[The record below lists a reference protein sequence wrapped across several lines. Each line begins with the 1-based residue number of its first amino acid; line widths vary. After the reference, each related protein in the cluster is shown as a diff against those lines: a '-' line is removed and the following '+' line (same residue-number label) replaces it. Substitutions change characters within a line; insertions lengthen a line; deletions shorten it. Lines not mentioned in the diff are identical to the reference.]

1 MSNLIA
7 AVSTG
12 WVRSGIGILRASGE
26 GCVAAA
32 ARVFRA
38 ANGKPLTDAPSRFLT
53 LGSLLDEQGRVID
66 QCVAVVCRAPHSYTG
81 EDTCEFQ
88 CHGSPAVLA
97 AGLRALFA
105 VGFHQAGPGEFTR
118 RAFLNG
124 KMDLT
129 QAEAVIDLIDAET
142 AEAAANAAGQV
153 GGALVK
159 KLDPI
164 YASLV
169 DICSHYHAVLDYPD
183 EEIEPFVLQ
192 RFEGTLTQ
200 AMDELIRLLSSCA
213 RGRRL
218 KNGLRAAILGAP
230 NAGKSSLLNAL
241 CGYDR
246 VIVTDVAGTTR
257 DTVEESVTLGRHLL
271 RVLDTAGIRET
282 DDAIERFGVERA
294 EQAAQEAELAL
305 FVCDA
310 SRPLTDSDHRAMAAA
325 LDAPYAVALL
335 NKSDLPAVVQPSDLP
350 FDYVISVCA
359 KTGAGLDALEQ
370 ALDMLLPQA
379 DAPCDGT
386 ILTNARQ
393 SSALARAGKSI
404 ELALASMRAG
414 LTPDAVLT
422 DVEEA
427 MTAIGEVTGRVMR
440 EDITNRIFE
449 RFCVGK

>member
-1 MSNLIA
+1 MSTMIA

-12 WVRSGIGILRASGE
+12 WVRSGIGIIRTSGA
-26 GCVAAA
+26 GCIAAA
-32 ARVFRA
+32 SAVFRA
-38 ANGKPLTDAPSRFLT
+38 ANGKPLTAAQDRFLT
-53 LGSLLDEQGRVID
+53 LGSLLDEHGRVID
-66 QCVAVVCRAPHSYTG
+66 QCVAVVSRAPHSYTG

-105 VGFHQAGPGEFTR
+105 VGFRQAGAGEFTR

-164 YASLV
+164 YNSLV

-183 EEIEPFVLQ
+183 EDIEPFVLQ
-192 RFEGTLTQ
+192 SFEDSLVS
-200 AMDELIRLLSSCA
+200 AMDTLIRLLSTCS

-218 KNGLRAAILGAP
+218 KNGLRSAILGAP

-271 RVLDTAGIRET
+271 RLLDTAGIRQT
-282 DDAIERFGVERA
+282 DDTIERFGVERA
-294 EQAAQEAELAL
+294 EQAAHEAELVL

-310 SRPLTDSDHRAMAAA
+310 ARALTDEDRRAMAVA
-325 LDAPYAVALL
+325 LDAPHAIAIL
-335 NKSDLPAVVQPSDLP
+335 NKNDLPAVVQPSDLP
-350 FDYVISVCA
+350 FDCVISVSA
-359 KTGAGLDALEQ
+359 RNGAGLDALEQ
-370 ALDMLLPQA
+370 ALDMLFPQ
-379 DAPCDGT
+379 DEMPCDGT
-386 ILTNARQ
+386 LLTNARQ

-404 ELALASMRAG
+404 ELALDSMRAG

-427 MTAIGEVTGRVMR
+427 MTAIGEVTGRIMR

>member
-1 MSNLIA
+1 MSKMIA

-12 WVRSGIGILRASGE
+12 WVRSGIGILRASGD
-26 GCVAAA
+26 GCIAAA
-32 ARVFRA
+32 ASVFRA
-38 ANGKPLTDAPSRFLT
+38 ASGRPLTEARDRCLT

-66 QCVAVVCRAPHSYTG
+66 QCVAVVSRAPHSYTG

-97 AGLRALFA
+97 AGLRALSA
-105 VGFHQAGPGEFTR
+105 AGFRQAGAGEFTR

-142 AEAAANAAGQV
+142 ADAAANAAGQV
-153 GGALVK
+153 GGALVRR
-159 KLDPI
+159 LDPI
-164 YASLV
+164 YQSLV

-192 RFEGTLTQ
+192 SFESTLTA
-200 AMDELIRLLSSCA
+200 AMDELACLLSSCA

-218 KNGLRAAILGAP
+218 KSGIRAAILGSP

-246 VIVTDVAGTTR
+246 VIVTDIAGTTR

-271 RVLDTAGIRET
+271 RVLDTAGIRDT
-282 DDAIERFGVERA
+282 ADTIERIGVERA
-294 EQAAQEAELAL
+294 EQAAHEAELAL

-310 SRPLTDSDHRAMAAA
+310 SRPLTDSDRRAMDAA
-325 LDAPYAVALL
+325 LDAPHAVALL
-335 NKSDLPAVVQPSDLP
+335 NKNDLPAVVQPSDLP
-350 FDYVISVCA
+350 FDYVVSVCA
-359 KTGAGLDALEQ
+359 RTGAGLDALEQ
-370 ALDMLLPQA
+370 ALDMLFP
-379 DAPCDGT
+379 DSSVPCDGS

-393 SSALARAGKSI
+393 ASAIARAGRAI
-404 ELALASMRAG
+404 EAALDSMRAG